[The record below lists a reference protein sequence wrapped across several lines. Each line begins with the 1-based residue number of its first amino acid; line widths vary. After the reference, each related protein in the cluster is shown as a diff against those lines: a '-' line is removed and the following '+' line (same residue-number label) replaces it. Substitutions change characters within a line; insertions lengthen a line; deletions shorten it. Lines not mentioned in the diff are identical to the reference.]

1 MPTQRYDAPSGKVGK
16 RFVGILSVELDRIR
30 ARKWN
35 DDRVIFFQSV
45 ILQRAQ
51 GVNNSAQIR
60 KRILF
65 RLDLWN
71 RGASG
76 YPAKDMYNSAMGYTG
91 KARGNQTNIFEPCPE
106 GKIAQSRTIFL

>member
-1 MPTQRYDAPSGKVGK
+1 MPTQHYDAPSKKVGK
-16 RFVGILSVELDRIR
+16 RFVVILYVEIDRVF

-35 DDRVIFFQSV
+35 AERVIVFQSV

-65 RLDLWN
+65 QLDFWN
-71 RGASG
+71 RRAFDDLM
-76 YPAKDMYNSAMGYTG
+76 KDTYNYAMG
-91 KARGNQTNIFEPCPE
+91 
-106 GKIAQSRTIFL
+106 